1 MNNRM
6 KFNILALLLIVSGA
20 LFAQQDQ
27 LDAYKQAFKG
37 RRFVVISKQSMELYL
52 YEKDG
57 SLLKTYPM
65 ACGKAFGDKRK
76 VGDMRTPEGVFKV
89 QQIQDASTWT
99 HDFKDGKGVIKGCY
113 GSHFIR
119 LKTPG
124 HSGIGIHGTHDPN
137 SIGTRATE
145 GCIRLN
151 NKDLLDF
158 VKYVVVGM
166 PVVILTSDKDIAENA
181 KYETRVTK
189 DVTF

>member
-20 LFAQQDQ
+20 LFAQQNQ

-57 SLLKTYPM
+57 LLLKTYPM